1 MAVSL
6 SQFHSPL
13 SPSAWDI
20 DTNPIIHVV
29 QVIAFYSSTIF
40 ADAGASNIGAL
51 LASFGFGMVNFLFA
65 WPAIWTIDT
74 FGRRGLALFT
84 FPNMFW
90 SLLAAGMCFYIPGD
104 GSARIGAIALFI
116 YIFDAFYSPGAGPIP
131 FTYSAEAFPLSHRE
145 VGMSFAVAT
154 NNFWAS
160 VITFAFPRM
169 LKAMTTQGCFGF
181 YSGLNLLALLMVFLW
196 MPETKQRSL
205 EQLDYI
211 FSTPMRTHMKFQA
224 TMVLPW
230 WFKRHVLFKKGE
242 KEPNLYPDL
251 DQYGHYDT
259 VVESSKL
266 SDSHAHLEKA

>member
-1 MAVSL
+1 
-6 SQFHSPL
+6 
-13 SPSAWDI
+13 
-20 DTNPIIHVV
+20 
-29 QVIAFYSSTIF
+29 
-40 ADAGASNIGAL
+40 
-51 LASFGFGMVNFLFA
+51 MVNFLFA

-169 LKAMTTQGCFGF
+169 LKAMSTQGAFGF
-181 YSGLNLLALLMVFLW
+181 YSGLNLLVLLMVFLW

-211 FSTPMRTHMKFQA
+211 FSTSMRTHMNFQA
-224 TMVLPW
+224 TEVLPW
-230 WFKRHVLFKKGE
+230 WFRRYILFKKGE
-242 KEPNLYPDL
+242 KVPKLYPDL
-251 DQYGHYDT
+251 DNYVLHESVG
-259 VVESSKL
+259 ESSKL
-266 SDSHAHLEKA
+266 NGSHSHLEKA